1 MKNACVLVKINKSE
15 LFSSKISE
23 IIGVFT
29 GRGYAF
35 EEVRFLSFE
44 PNGFIS
50 FIKEL
55 QNNYE
60 NLLIVCERKLLKP
73 IGEIL
78 NLLPKG
84 EFLRDERLGAGIF
97 RNEKFSA
104 MLVAED
110 FVEAGVS
117 FAVNVCIP
125 HLIQKY
131 GVRYEKIVV
140 RSVGAPENLVEDL
153 ILRAKRISGE
163 KLAYN
168 HIRKYDEDVVEI
180 FYDQTATRM
189 MTEEVLRT
197 FASELEPYVYAL
209 NDVTLEK
216 QLVELLR
223 LRGKKISVAESFTGG
238 GVGKRIVSVSGASEV
253 YFEGLNTYNE
263 LSKMKRLGVREY
275 SLKSFGA
282 VSDETAYE
290 MAAGLIAT
298 GDADI
303 SIATTGIAGP
313 KSDRTDAPVGLSF
326 IAIGTKEKVRVY
338 QFLFDGTREE
348 ITEKAINNA
357 LFLAYR
363 QLKEV

>member
-1 MKNACVLVKINKSE
+1 MRSVCVVVKSNKNDLFLNKIADV
-15 LFSSKISE
+15 SS
-23 IIGVFT
+23 VFT
-29 GRGYAF
+29 KRGYAF
-35 EEVRFLSFE
+35 DELRFVPFE
-44 PNGFIS
+44 QNSLLNLIV
-50 FIKEL
+50 EL
-55 QNNYE
+55 KNTYDDL
-60 NLLIVCERKLLKP
+60 LLICERKLLKP

-78 NLLPKG
+78 NAFPQG
-84 EFLRDERLGAGIF
+84 EFLQDARLGSGIY
-97 RNEKFSA
+97 RNGKFST
-104 MLVAED
+104 MLVVDEVGESGVGFAE
-110 FVEAGVS
+110 
-117 FAVNVCIP
+117 NVCIP
-125 HLIQKY
+125 HLIQKR
-131 GVRYEKIVV
+131 GKRYEKIVV
-140 RSVGAPENLVEDL
+140 RTVGAPENLVEDL

-168 HIRKYDEDVVEI
+168 HNRKYDEDVIEI
-180 FYDQTATRM
+180 FYDDTATRM
-189 MTEEVLRT
+189 MTEEILRL
-197 FASELEPYVYAL
+197 FANELEPYVYAL
-209 NDVTLEK
+209 NDTTLEK

-223 LRGKKISVAESFTGG
+223 LRGKRISVAESFTGG
-238 GVGKRIVSVSGASEV
+238 GVGRRIVSVSGASEV

-290 MAAGLIAT
+290 MSAGLIAT

-326 IAIGTKEKVRVY
+326 IAIGTKEKVHVY

-363 QLKEV
+363 QLKE